1 MPSGKQLTTILVL
14 SALVI
19 AGVAGVNH
27 SSSDFKNLQI
37 LPKDISMY
45 HLDSIMESYNKALGV
60 HCDFCH
66 SKVKGF
72 PDSLDFASDKEPMK
86 ENARE
91 MMRMTIHVNKTWF
104 YHDKKQKPE
113 FLNTVHCMTCHRGE
127 AYPAELP
134 EIEKK

>member
-1 MPSGKQLTTILVL
+1 MPSGKQLTAILVL

-37 LPKDISMY
+37 LPKDISVY
-45 HLDSIMESYNKALGV
+45 HLDSMMGSYNKALGV
-60 HCDFCH
+60 KCDFCH
-66 SKVKGF
+66 TKVTE
-72 PDSLDFASDKEPMK
+72 DSLDFVSDKEPMK
-86 ENARE
+86 ANARE
-91 MMRMTIHVNKTWF
+91 MMRMTIDVNKTWF

-113 FLNTVHCMTCHRGE
+113 FLNTVNCMTCHRGE
-127 AYPAELP
+127 PYPAESP